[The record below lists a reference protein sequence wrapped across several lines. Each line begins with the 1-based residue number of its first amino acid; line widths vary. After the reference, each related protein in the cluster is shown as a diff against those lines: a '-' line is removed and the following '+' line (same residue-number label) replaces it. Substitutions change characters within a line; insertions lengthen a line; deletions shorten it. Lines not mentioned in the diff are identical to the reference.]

1 MRLLLS
7 ALLALTS
14 PLALAAPTATAVL
27 PPAPTIS
34 PAPQQV
40 VPRSDGFPIT
50 PVDGLVRPTRS
61 DADAERVVRA
71 TLAAAGVKTVRTTNC
86 SDPGTPTTLWLG
98 RASSVLS
105 ALHVQDSTGLPA
117 EGYVLAAGRDR
128 QDRAQIVLD
137 GVDSDG
143 TFYAAES
150 LAQLVQARH
159 WMPGVAVR
167 DWPTMRYR
175 GS

>member
-50 PVDGLVRPTRS
+50 PVVGLVRTSRS

-71 TLAAAGVKTVRTTNC
+71 TLASAGVKTVRTTDG
-86 SDPGTPTTLWLG
+86 SDPGTPTTIWLG
-98 RASSVLS
+98 RTSSVLS
-105 ALHVQDSTGLPA
+105 ALHVEDSTGLPA

-128 QDRAQIVLD
+128 SHHGQIVLD
-137 GVDSDG
+137 GVDADG
-143 TFYAAES
+143 TFYAAQS
-150 LAQLVQARH
+150 FAQLV
-159 WMPGVAVR
+159 
-167 DWPTMRYR
+167 
-175 GS
+175 